1 MTIIGKF
8 ISKVNAINDT
18 SSETGYSSLGGVEE
32 HGLEQDHFKGA
43 FKNCQTSKIA
53 LFVKVRNG

>member
-43 FKNCQTSKIA
+43 FKNLPNI
-53 LFVKVRNG
+53 